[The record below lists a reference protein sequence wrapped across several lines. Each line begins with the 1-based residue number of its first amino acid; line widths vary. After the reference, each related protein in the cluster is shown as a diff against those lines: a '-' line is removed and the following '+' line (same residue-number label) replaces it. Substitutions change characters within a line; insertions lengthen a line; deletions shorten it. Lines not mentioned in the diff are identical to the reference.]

1 MPKVDTVGDKFY
13 KPLETVEAVGGWL
26 FWLVA
31 VLSIATLL
39 VDKAAHSTPSDYL
52 QIAFIVSVFLFF
64 VQGLA
69 HKLYL
74 FPRAE
79 DERRRELLSNSF
91 NVTLTHEA
99 TVEYYNND
107 QTNPLK
113 RLAASVMESSF
124 FTKEILRKMLRTERA
139 TTLGYAAVYFAALSN
154 RSTDLGVA
162 SVVAQLVFSED
173 ILMRWL
179 RMEWL
184 RMRSEQVFANMTSF
198 FNAKHSFAKPLGQ
211 SEALDHFSFY
221 ETAKSTAGILLS
233 SKLFHKHNSEL
244 TSEWEKVRGRHGL

>member
-13 KPLETVEAVGGWL
+13 KPLQTVEAVGGWL
-26 FWLVA
+26 FWVVA
-31 VLSIATLL
+31 TLSIATLL
-39 VDKAAHSTPSDYL
+39 VDKGAYPAIADYV
-52 QIAFIVSVFLFF
+52 QIAFIVAVFLFF

-69 HKLYL
+69 QKLYL

-91 NVTLTHEA
+91 NVPLSHEA

-124 FTKEILRKMLRTERA
+124 FTKEIMRKMLRTERA
-139 TTLGYAAVYFAALSN
+139 KTLGYAAVYFVALSN

-162 SVVAQLVFSED
+162 AVVAQLVFSED

-184 RMRSEQVFANMTSF
+184 RMRSEQVFANMTRF
-198 FNAKHSFAKPLGQ
+198 FNAKHSFAKPQGQ
-211 SEALDHFSFY
+211 SETLDHFSFY
-221 ETAKSTAGILLS
+221 ETTKSTAGILLS
-233 SKLFHKHNSEL
+233 STIFDKNNSKL
-244 TSEWEKVRGRHGL
+244 TSEWETIRGRHGV